1 MRPVLVGN
9 PDITAPH
16 PDEFTAEPAYWMARA
31 MQQIPF
37 GQSGLASRIR
47 WPLHWPINVCVS
59 AGRQLDKSRIAMVG
73 DSLHT
78 DILGG
83 LVPLDCA
90 LFW

>member
-9 PDITAPH
+9 PDVTARIQTDLPPSRLTGWH
-16 PDEFTAEPAYWMARA
+16 GRCSNF
-31 MQQIPF
+31 PF

-47 WPLHWPINVCVS
+47 WLLHWPINFCVV
-59 AGRQLDKSRIAMVG
+59 RHRHLDKSRIAMVG

-83 LVPLDCA
+83 LAFGRA